1 MEDIGRNMDEN
12 LTAWAENLFS
22 LLGWAKS
29 CRYDTKSMIYK
40 RKKIINWTSS
50 KKRIAALQKTL
61 LRE

>member
-1 MEDIGRNMDEN
+1 MDEN